1 MDITFTDVLITVIF
15 LLILALP
22 GFIIAKIKFFPEKAG
37 ETISTLV
44 LYVCQSALVITSFQS
59 KEYVAGLGL
68 NLLLVAGLSALA
80 HLVMFLLLR
89 IIFISKSKDEKFR
102 VVKYASVFSNCG
114 FMGFPFLQSL
124 FSGSALMPE
133 IMLYGAVVI
142 AVFNIMNWTFGVYI
156 MTGEKKEISVKKILL
171 NPVIISVIVGFLL
184 FIILKKPIVD
194 LAKDGSTLDKVLT
207 KLMQSVNFFSDMVT
221 PLSMT
226 VIGIKLAGV
235 DYKKLLLDGWAYVV
249 SGLKLVLMPV
259 IVLLLVAFLP
269 IAGTIKYT
277 LYFLLAMPSA
287 TSTAMFAVRFN
298 KDGSFASVC
307 VLLSTILSIL
317 TIPLLYLV
325 ISGVF
330 GITV

>member
-59 KEYVAGLGL
+59 KEYVAGLGV

-80 HLVMFLLLR
+80 HLAMFLLLR

>member
-59 KEYVAGLGL
+59 KEYVAGLGV

-80 HLVMFLLLR
+80 HLAMFLLLR

-133 IMLYGAVVI
+133 IMLYGAGVI

>member
-59 KEYVAGLGL
+59 KEYVAGLGI

>member
-59 KEYVAGLGL
+59 KEYVAGLVL